1 MNERNMYTSSSG
13 NSFFDG
19 IRDLRFYRAHP
30 RMLGGVCAGLAH
42 RTGWSLAL
50 IRVLALISILA
61 FGSGIAVYIILWIL
75 LPEGASGEIIAED
88 WVRRGRGGEFLFFP
102 ILLLAFLAMMLFG
115 VGFFR
120 SVIVLAL
127 LSLILIVVYASRG
140 NDSGRRDDY
149 GPYRENKR
157 PGQPWQQTRPSDEEI
172 DGYAAPFVKPSGSS
186 AFVGSEDYRAQD
198 TTGTEAENGSAS
210 SDERSGDTSAESA
223 PQGASESYSD
233 PSESY
238 QAESYASPTPGPEDP
253 EEGLY
258 FRHSKPQAKVSR
270 RPSRPAPSARF
281 SLLLLALIFAGIGGG
296 IMVGT
301 AYDSALLG
309 YLFMVPVTMLLL
321 GGALIIQGVRGHRGG
336 WISIVSW
343 LFVPFLVLTS
353 MLGVNISEP
362 GIGYLGAPIYL
373 QYTNAEPLKAEMLFG
388 KMDVPVPEN
397 LPLHYRVKADW
408 GKIDFSKVPANFKVT
423 ELTAGRVSQKSTN
436 SISGQNLYLEATT
449 GDPAKAEQYPLVE
462 INIRGGMVDLIND
475 GNWKLK
481 EAEETRREMLKQ
493 RDRVATTPEASSTT
507 ESSPTIEGTKE

>member
-13 NSFFDG
+13 NSFFGG

-140 NDSGRRDDY
+140 NDSGRHDDY

-186 AFVGSEDYRAQD
+186 AFVGSEDYRAQG
-198 TTGTEAENGSAS
+198 TTGTKAENGSES
-210 SDERSGDTSAESA
+210 GNKRTGDTSAESA
-223 PQGASESYSD
+223 PQGS
-233 PSESY
+233 SESY
-238 QAESYASPTPGPEDP
+238 QAESYASPTPGPEDE

-353 MLGVNISEP
+353 MLGVTVSE
-362 GIGYLGAPIYL
+362 GNMGYVKAPIYL
-373 QYTNAEPLKAEMLFG
+373 QYTNAEPMETELTFG
-388 KMDVPVPEN
+388 KLDVPVPEN
-397 LPLHYRVKADW
+397 LPLHYRIKAEW
-408 GKIDFSKVPANFKVT
+408 GKIDFSKVPANFKVLKMNASRT
-423 ELTAGRVSQKSTN
+423 SQQSN
-436 SISGQNLYLEATT
+436 DSLSGQNLYLEATT
-449 GDPAKAEQYPLVE
+449 GDPAKAEQYPVVD
-462 INIRGGMVDLIND
+462 INVMGGMVDLVND

-481 EAEETRREMLKQ
+481 EVEETRREMLKQ
-493 RDRVATTPEASSTT
+493 RDQVATTPEAGSTA